1 MPTASDDVK
10 TDFEAS
16 RTNIL
21 DWCLTNQFELVQCDD
36 DDQEEDE
43 FDEREGKDRIL
54 SALKAHTWSNL
65 ELGQRCEWD
74 SRDRIHNHFSKNLYF
89 GFMKGVGVEGLDQ

>member
-10 TDFEAS
+10 TDLEAS

-65 ELGQRCEWD
+65 ELGQRCKWD
-74 SRDRIHNHFSKNLYF
+74 SSDRIHYHFF
-89 GFMKGVGVEGLDQ
+89 EVFWQRF